1 MALPPNFPESPHAIL
16 APNERW
22 EPGRGDL
29 FEMLPPLVSRL
40 REAVEQWRAGG
51 YQGAS
56 QTSRSLLRWWFGEE
70 HWQPGNGGA
79 MQQFR
84 YYFAQQEAVETVL
97 YLLENPI
104 HPVREPLD
112 LLRFDSSG
120 EVSTGRFDE
129 DWRRFVIKMA
139 TGSGKTKV
147 MSLLL
152 AWSYFHKLYEPSS
165 GMARNF
171 LVIAPNI
178 IVLDRLWRDF
188 AGLRIFHADPVL
200 PENGVDGRDWRS
212 DFQLSVHRQDDVRA
226 QRPTGNI
233 FLTNIHRVYSG
244 EDAPPSPDDADTT
257 DYFLGKRPTGA
268 TTDSK
273 VDLGAIVRDI
283 DELAVF
289 NDEAHHIHDKKLAWF
304 AAIRDIHNRLL
315 QRGGALS
322 LQVDTSATPRHS
334 DGGVFVQT
342 VADYPL
348 VEAISQN
355 VVKHPVLPDAESRAK
370 LVERQ
375 TVKYTERYADH
386 LELGVVE
393 WRKTRADHGKLGKKA
408 ILFVM
413 TDDTKNCD
421 EVAEYLGQTYEEL
434 EGRVLVIHT
443 KRNGEISESATGRN
457 LDELREL
464 RRQANE
470 IDGSDNPYQAIV
482 SVMMLKEGWDVR
494 NVTAIV
500 GLRAYTAKSNIL
512 PEQTLGRGLRRMY
525 PNSTEPEKLSVV
537 GTPAFMDFVEEIE
550 KQGVTLERV
559 AMGAGAPGTLPM
571 LIEVERGNPQKNLAQ
586 LDIALPEL
594 APRLHRD
601 YQRLDHLN
609 PANFA
614 HEKLPCRR
622 IGDSASRTIV
632 FHYAVTEEFSHTTE
646 LGAAHASDFRAALR
660 FFARTLHTEL
670 RLVDSHALL
679 YEKLKEF
686 VRSHLFTEPVELE
699 AENTLRNLAE
709 SSVTRLIIETFKR
722 EINQLLV
729 QDRGGLTAEIRRTL
743 HVCDMQPFRTKRQEA
758 LAPKKSAQNWITG
771 DHSGLELR
779 FAEFLD
785 GCADII
791 SFAKNYHAIGFR
803 LDYINPEGEIS
814 SYTPDFLVKKSAAEV
829 FIIETKG
836 REDPK
841 VPLQMQRLRQWCQD
855 ANAAQSK
862 LVFGF
867 VYVEEERF
875 AKYPPENFAALIR
888 GFRGYQGEDGGA

>member
-1 MALPPNFPESPHAIL
+1 MALPPNFPESPYAIL
-16 APNERW
+16 APNARW

-29 FEMLPPLVSRL
+29 FEMLPPLVSSL
-40 REAVEQWRAGG
+40 RQAVAAWRAGG

-56 QTSRSLLRWWFGEE
+56 QTSRSLLRWWFGEQ
-70 HWQPGNGGA
+70 HWQPGADGA
-79 MQQFR
+79 MGQFR

-97 YLLENPI
+97 YLLENPQ

-112 LLRFDSSG
+112 LLRFDSTG

-129 DWRRFVIKMA
+129 TWRRFVIKMA

-152 AWSYFHKLYEPSS
+152 AWSYFHKLYEPGS

-188 AGLRIFHADPVL
+188 AGLHIFHADPVL
-200 PENGVDGRDWRS
+200 PENGVDGRNWRS
-212 DFQLSVHRQDDVRA
+212 DFQLSVHRQDEVRV
-226 QRPTGNI
+226 QRPVGNI

-244 EDAPPSPDDADTT
+244 AEAPPSPEDDDTT

-273 VDLGAIVRDI
+273 VDLGEIVRDI

-304 AAIRDIHNRLL
+304 TAIRDIHNRLL

-348 VEAISQN
+348 VEAIWQN

-386 LELGVVE
+386 LDLGVVE
-393 WRKTRADHGKLGKKA
+393 WRKSRADHQKLGKKA

-421 EVAEYLGQTYEEL
+421 EVAEYLAQTYEEL

-443 KRNGEISESATGRN
+443 KRNGEISESSTGRN
-457 LDELREL
+457 QDELKEL

-470 IDGSDNPYQAIV
+470 IDGGGNPYRAIV

-525 PNSTEPEKLSVV
+525 PNSPEPEKVSVV

-559 AMGAGAPGTLPM
+559 AMGASAPSAMPM

-594 APRLHRD
+594 APRLHRE
-601 YQRLDHLN
+601 YQRLDELN

-614 HEKLPCRR
+614 HEKLPYRQ
-622 IGDSASRTIV
+622 IEASDSRTIV
-632 FHYAVTEEFSHTTE
+632 FRYVVTGEPSHETE

-660 FFARTLHTEL
+660 FFARTLHEKL

-686 VRSHLFTEPVELE
+686 VRAHLFTQPVELE
-699 AENTLRNLAE
+699 DENTLRNLAE
-709 SSVTRLIIETFKR
+709 SSVTRLIIETFMR
-722 EINQLLV
+722 EINRLLV
-729 QDRGGLTAEIRRTL
+729 QDRGGPAEIRRTL
-743 HVCDMQPFRTKRQEA
+743 HVCHMPPFRTKRQPA
-758 LAPKKSAQNWITG
+758 HAPRKSAQNWITG
-771 DHSGLELR
+771 DHSELELR
-779 FAEFLD
+779 FAAFLD
-785 GCADII
+785 GCADIL
-791 SFAKNYHAIGFR
+791 SFAKNYHAVGFR

-814 SYTPDFLVKKSAAEV
+814 NYQPDFLVKKSDSEV

-855 ANAAQSK
+855 ANAAQSNV
-862 LVFGF
+862 VFGF

-875 AKYPPENFAALIR
+875 TKYPPENFAALIR
-888 GFRGYQGEDGGA
+888 GFRRYQDADGGA

>member
-1 MALPPNFPESPHAIL
+1 MALPPNFPESPYAIL
-16 APNERW
+16 APNARW

-40 REAVEQWRAGG
+40 RDAVAQWRGGG

-56 QTSRSLLRWWFGEE
+56 QTSRSLLHWWFAQE
-70 HWQPGNGGA
+70 HWQQSAGGA

-84 YYFAQQEAVETVL
+84 YYFAQQEAVETIL
-97 YLLENPI
+97 YLLENPA

-112 LLRFDSSG
+112 LLRFDSTG
-120 EVSTGRFDE
+120 KVSTGMFDE
-129 DWRRFVIKMA
+129 TWRRFVIKMA

-152 AWSYFHKLYEPSS
+152 AWSYFHKLYEPGS

-188 AGLRIFHADPVL
+188 AGLRIFHNDPVL
-200 PENGVDGRDWRS
+200 PENGVDGRNWHD
-212 DFQLSVHRQDDVRA
+212 DFQLSVHRQDDVRV

-244 EDAPPSPDDADTT
+244 ADAPPSPEDEDTT

-268 TTDSK
+268 TTDFK

-289 NDEAHHIHDKKLAWF
+289 NDEAHHIHDHKLAWF

-322 LQVDTSATPRHS
+322 LQVDTSATPRHN

-355 VVKHPVLPDAESRAK
+355 VVKHPVLPDGESRAK

-386 LELGVVE
+386 LNLGVVE
-393 WRKTRADHGKLGKKA
+393 WRKSRADHAKLGKKA

-434 EGRVLVIHT
+434 EGKVLVIHT
-443 KRNGEISESATGRN
+443 KRNGEISEAASGRN
-457 LDELREL
+457 ADELREL
-464 RRQANE
+464 RKQANE
-470 IDGSDNPYQAIV
+470 IDDIENPYCAIV

-512 PEQTLGRGLRRMY
+512 PEQTLGRGLRRMF
-525 PNSTEPEKLSVV
+525 PNSTEPEKVSVV

-559 AMGAGAPGTLPM
+559 AMGEGARSTLPL
-571 LIEVERGNPQKNLAQ
+571 LIEVDRGNPQKNLNE

-601 YQRLDHLN
+601 YQRLEQLN
-609 PANFA
+609 PADFT
-614 HEKLPCRR
+614 HEKLPYQC
-622 IGDSASRTIV
+622 IEDSDSRTIV
-632 FHYAVTEEFSHTTE
+632 FRYAVTDEVSHETK
-646 LGAAHASDFRAALR
+646 LGAAHASDYRAALS
-660 FFARTLHTEL
+660 FFARVLHKEL
-670 RLVDSHALL
+670 RLVDSYALL

-686 VRSHLFTEPVELE
+686 VRAHLFTEPVELE

-722 EINQLLV
+722 EINHLLV
-729 QDRGGLTAEIRRTL
+729 QDRGDRTAEIRRTIR
-743 HVCDMQPFRTKRQEA
+743 VCDMPPFRTKRQEA
-758 LAPKKSAQNWITG
+758 VPPAKSAQNWITG
-771 DHSGLELR
+771 DRSGLELR

-785 GCADII
+785 GCTDII
-791 SFAKNYHAIGFR
+791 SFAKNYHAVGFR

-814 SYTPDFLVKKSAAEV
+814 NYTPDFIVKKSDSEV
-829 FIIETKG
+829 FMIETKG
-836 REDPK
+836 REDPS

-855 ANAAQSK
+855 ANAAQSN

-867 VYVEEERF
+867 VYVEEQRF

-888 GFRGYQGEDGGA
+888 GFRSYQSEDGGA